1 MMHYLGQQ
9 IELTQE
15 NSGWVGIWWHSAGY
29 RVEMGF
35 FPTATAAWDAIVEL
49 IRRDF
54 AVRALLEVVEEWL
67 DMEWINDREYSAS
80 AEALIESVIAV
91 ES

>member
-1 MMHYLGQQ
+1 MHYLGQP

-15 NSGWVGIWWHSAGY
+15 NSGWVCIWWHSAGY

-49 IRRDF
+49 IQRDF

-67 DMEWINDREYSAS
+67 DLERIDDREYSTS

-91 ES
+91 EG

>member
-1 MMHYLGQQ
+1 M
-9 IELTQE
+9 
-15 NSGWVGIWWHSAGY
+15 
-29 RVEMGF
+29 
-35 FPTATAAWDAIVEL
+35 AAWDAIVEL

-67 DMEWINDREYSAS
+67 DLKWINDREYSTS